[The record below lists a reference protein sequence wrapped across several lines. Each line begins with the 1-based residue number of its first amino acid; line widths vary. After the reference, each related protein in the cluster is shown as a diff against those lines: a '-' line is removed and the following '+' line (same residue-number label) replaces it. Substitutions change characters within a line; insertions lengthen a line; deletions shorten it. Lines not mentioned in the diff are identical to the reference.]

1 MKDIWKTLA
10 ISSLSCVVLMVS
22 FWLVEVKDYVTR
34 VEASQMI
41 QTQSPYLV
49 DKQVVLKSLNDM
61 TESLRKNT
69 EVISELNRVSS
80 HNDRIHLME
89 CLFEVA
95 IADGEMVHGEAEEIR
110 RITKALRIPHKTFIE
125 YKVRALDKIR

>member
-22 FWLVEVKDYVTR
+22 FWLVEIKDYVTR
-34 VEASQMI
+34 VEAAQMI

-69 EVISELNRVSS
+69 EVISELNLEIARLRTEL
-80 HNDRIHLME
+80 DRITNE
-89 CLFEVA
+89 GA
-95 IADGEMVHGEAEEIR
+95 
-110 RITKALRIPHKTFIE
+110 
-125 YKVRALDKIR
+125 

>member
-61 TESLRKNT
+61 NEVLRKNT
-69 EVISELNRVSS
+69 EVISELNLEIARLRTEL
-80 HNDRIHLME
+80 DRIAHE
-89 CLFEVA
+89 
-95 IADGEMVHGEAEEIR
+95 GS
-110 RITKALRIPHKTFIE
+110 
-125 YKVRALDKIR
+125 

>member
-41 QTQSPYLV
+41 QTQSPYLA

-69 EVISELNRVSS
+69 EVISELNLEIARLRTEL
-80 HNDRIHLME
+80 DRITNE
-89 CLFEVA
+89 GA
-95 IADGEMVHGEAEEIR
+95 
-110 RITKALRIPHKTFIE
+110 
-125 YKVRALDKIR
+125 